1 MSRHRSPSGRHP
13 HQRPSTR
20 GAALPGAAP
29 CPTPAAAH
37 RSTGAYAAQPAARR
51 TTGAHAAQPALG
63 NGLKAAAIT
72 GGALALVVPALAV
85 DLDPPAAP
93 ATDAALR
100 LAADGRAAQPVRGVQ
115 VGAPVAEDDGEAVML
130 ASVLPVEQDD
140 RPEPEQ
146 AEAADLLKA
155 AGLFDLARQREEQQ
169 RAREAALDCDAPLG
183 GLGKVRPWVRSAA
196 HFLACLYG
204 EPRLIGVASRGN
216 SYSGHPLG
224 LAVDFM
230 VSRAT
235 GDKLAECALANRETL
250 GIEYVIWKQRIN
262 YGDGWERMEDRGGI
276 TANHYDHVHVSFL
289 RGGGDGKPLTDV
301 CG

>member
-13 HQRPSTR
+13 HQRPPSP
-20 GAALPGAAP
+20 GPALPGAAP
-29 CPTPAAAH
+29 RPTA
-37 RSTGAYAAQPAARR
+37 
-51 TTGAHAAQPALG
+51 AHAAPARSALR
-63 NGLKAAAIT
+63 NGLQAAAVT
-72 GGALALVVPALAV
+72 GGALALVMPALTV

-100 LAADGRAAQPVRGVQ
+100 LAAERQAVEPARGVRI
-115 VGAPVAEDDGEAVML
+115 GAPVVAADADTVVL
-130 ASVLPVEQDD
+130 PSVLPDAQDD
-140 RPEPEQ
+140 EPEPPQ

-169 RAREAALDCDAPLG
+169 RAREAALSCDAPLG
-183 GLGKVRPWVRSAA
+183 GLGRVRPWVRTAA
-196 HFLACLYG
+196 QFLSCLYG

-230 VSRAT
+230 VDRAT
-235 GDKLAECALANRETL
+235 GDGLAACALRNREAL
-250 GIEYVIWKQRIN
+250 GIDYVIWKQRVN

-276 TANHYDHVHVSFL
+276 TANHFDHVHVSFQ
-289 RGGGDGKPLTDV
+289 RGGGDGDPLTDV